1 MKYIM
6 TKYRIA
12 AAALVASLAT
22 ACSHGINFD
31 IEGQL
36 VDNAASE
43 VYLIVEKT
51 SADTL
56 ATAAV
61 GSDNRFRITGH
72 ADEPTTA
79 VICDDNGNT
88 LTTLLLEK
96 NALQMRPVPTEGYVV
111 EGGPVNDKYNIVA
124 RRLAD
129 ITREAYRLDP
139 SDSLSRERFDA
150 LATKY
155 RDIVST
161 AVDDNIDNIIG
172 VELFLYQESKGMSA
186 EQMRRRFDQFPAK
199 MRELT
204 AMRRFAEYIDIYERT
219 EVGQKF
225 IDMPLHTISGDT
237 SLAEVCD
244 GKRLVLLDFWA
255 TWCYPCMLE
264 LPYLQKAYTRYA
276 LQGLE
281 ICSISLDRSPGRWR
295 EFIMRNDMLWTNAID
310 VHGPDDAGTCAVET
324 YGLQSIPANFL
335 IAADGTIIARNLR
348 GEHLLAA
355 LEQYFGN

>member
-1 MKYIM
+1 MKHIIA
-6 TKYRIA
+6 KYRIITA
-12 AAALVASLAT
+12 ATVASLACG
-22 ACSHGINFD
+22 CSHGIDFD

-36 VDNAASE
+36 ADNAASE

-51 SADTL
+51 TADTL
-56 ATAAV
+56 AVAAV
-61 GSDNRFRITGH
+61 DSDNRFRITGH
-72 ADEPTTA
+72 ADEPATA
-79 VICDDNGNT
+79 MICDDNGNT
-88 LTTLLLEK
+88 LTSLLLEK
-96 NALQMRPVPTEGYVV
+96 SGLRMLPIPSEGYVV

-124 RRLAD
+124 RRLAA
-129 ITREAYRLDP
+129 ITEEAYRLDP

-150 LATKY
+150 LAKKY

-186 EQMRRRFDQFPAK
+186 EQMRRRFAQFPAK

-204 AMRRFAEYIDIYERT
+204 SMQRFAEYIDIYERT
-219 EVGQKF
+219 EVGQRY
-225 IDMPLHTISGDT
+225 IDLQLHTISGDT
-237 SLAEVCD
+237 SLAEICGD
-244 GKRLVLLDFWA
+244 KRLVLLDFWA

-276 LQGLE
+276 LQGFE
-281 ICSISLDRSPGRWR
+281 ICSISLDRSPRRWR
-295 EFIMRNDMLWTNAID
+295 EFVMRNDMLWTNAID
-310 VHGPDDAGTCAVET
+310 RHAPEDSCAVET

-335 IAADGTIIARNLR
+335 IAEDGTIIGRNLR
-348 GEHLLAA
+348 GEQLLAA